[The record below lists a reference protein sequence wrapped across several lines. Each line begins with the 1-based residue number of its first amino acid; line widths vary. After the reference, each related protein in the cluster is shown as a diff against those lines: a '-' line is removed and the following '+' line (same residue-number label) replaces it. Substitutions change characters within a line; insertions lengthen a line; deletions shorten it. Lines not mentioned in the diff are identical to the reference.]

1 MIRFFGMMP
10 STEIEKEKHY
20 LDAEGRTYIIQ
31 AGPKGWTVLYP
42 GHSSDYDDVEATTED
57 NFKSAYNVAIA
68 VAGKLIEVEAEEEIE
83 ECCGEC

>member
-31 AGPKGWTVLYP
+31 AGPKGWSVLYP
-42 GHSSDYDDVEATTED
+42 GHSSDYDDVEATTEE

-68 VAGKLIEVEAEEEIE
+68 AVGKLIEAEVKEEIE

>member
-31 AGPKGWTVLYP
+31 AGPKGWSVLYP
-42 GHSSDYDDVEATTED
+42 GHSSDYNDVEATTEE
-57 NFKSAYNVAIA
+57 NFKSAYNVAIT
-68 VAGKLIEVEAEEEIE
+68 VAGKLIEAGAEEEIE

>member
-31 AGPKGWTVLYP
+31 AGPKGWSVLYP

-83 ECCGEC
+83 ECCGE

>member
-31 AGPKGWTVLYP
+31 AGPKGWSVLYP

-68 VAGKLIEVEAEEEIE
+68 VAGKLIEAKAEEEIE
-83 ECCGEC
+83 VCCGEC

>member
-31 AGPKGWTVLYP
+31 AGPKGWSVLYP
-42 GHSSDYDDVEATTED
+42 GHSSDYNDVEATTED
-57 NFKSAYNVAIA
+57 NFKSAYDVAIA
-68 VAGKLIEVEAEEEIE
+68 VAGKLFEAGVEEEIE

>member
-31 AGPKGWTVLYP
+31 AGPKGWSVLYP

-57 NFKSAYNVAIA
+57 NFKSAYNIAIA
-68 VAGKLIEVEAEEEIE
+68 VAGKLIEAEEEIE